1 MCMLSW
7 ESLLPEWSFR
17 DLRLRARTLVL
28 LEALRNAPGQAFGG
42 VFDKKKKDVKA
53 AYDFCEND
61 AVTFHSLLTPTFITT
76 GRVIREEID
85 EVLVVQ
91 DTTELEL
98 TSLKATKNLGE
109 LGNPKNRGIFL
120 HAGLAVTPSGVPVG
134 LVSALTWTR
143 DPEEHGKAARR
154 SERAFDDKESAK
166 WWKTIVAAERVVASP
181 GKLVHIGDRE
191 SDVFDVMARC
201 LVSGYRG
208 LFRAAQDRLVLDGA
222 HTRLWAEVESW
233 RVVGKRQVDIPARA
247 ARPGQPARAARCA
260 ELALRFG
267 TVKIAQPE
275 SRHGFVELCAVL
287 VREED
292 PPSPDD
298 VIEWLLLTTD
308 VLTSAAAAWKRVDW
322 YRRRWLI
329 EEFHKCLKTTCRI
342 EARQFKD
349 RPHFETYLA
358 LVMLVS
364 MRILFLRNIARVEPD
379 APAAQVVTPEEESV
393 LRAYFDDGAR
403 VAQPAILTSAHVV
416 RLIANLGGFLARK
429 GDGEP
434 GFQALSKGFSKLA
447 LLISGVRLARRLP
460 ALPER
465 PLDTATFAY
474 FGRRDADV
482 SPH

>member
-7 ESLLPEWSFR
+7 EVLLPEWSFK

-61 AVTFHSLLTPTFITT
+61 AVTFQSLLTPTFITT
-76 GRVIREEID
+76 GRVIREELD

-143 DPEEHGKAARR
+143 DPEDHGKAARR
-154 SERAFDDKESAK
+154 GERAFDDKESAK
-166 WWKTIVAAERVVASP
+166 WWRTILAAELVVNSP
-181 GKLVHIGDRE
+181 GKLVHVGDRE
-191 SDVFDVMARC
+191 IDVFDVMARC

-208 LFRAAQDRLVLDGA
+208 LFRAAQDRRVLDGA

-233 RVVGKRQVDIPARA
+233 RVVGKRHVDIPARA

-267 TVKIAQPE
+267 TVKIAQPDAK
-275 SRHGFVELCAVL
+275 HGFVELSAVL

-308 VLTSAAAAWKRVDW
+308 VLTSAADAWKRVDW

-329 EEFHKCLKTTCRI
+329 EEFHKCLKTTCRV
-342 EARQFKD
+342 EDRQFRD
-349 RPHFETYLA
+349 RPHYETYLA

-364 MRILFLRNIARVEPD
+364 TRILFLRNIARIEPD
-379 APAAQVVTPEEESV
+379 APAQQVVTEEEEMV

-403 VAQPAILTSAHVV
+403 VPQPSFLSASTVV
-416 RLIANLGGFLARK
+416 RLVAILGGFLARK
-429 GDGEP
+429 SDGEP
-434 GFQALSKGFSKLA
+434 GFQALAKGFSKLA
-447 LLISGVRLARRLP
+447 QIVSGFRLAQRRP
-460 ALPER
+460 APPER
-465 PLDTATFAY
+465 PTDTATSAY
-474 FGRRDADV
+474 FKRRAPV
-482 SPH
+482 SSH